1 MAIGAHFSHSA
12 PVFHGRQAPESGHVV
27 GYGAIIHG
35 LGLSMPMP
43 TCLALVSDRNRRL
56 ELDSW
61 MILPSRYLP
70 DDKDETDQ
78 IRALYNH
85 LVFALKYEGVDLL
98 FFSQLAKTMHEEEMI
113 DLVRIEPAGQYS
125 RRIWFLL
132 EWVSETEL
140 NVHSDL
146 KKRRYVEALNP
157 KQQFGLSNGTPS
169 PRHKVVDNIPGTP
182 GFCPLVRCSAKLQ
195 EAVAI
200 TPNDLWPKV
209 FGGMRPDLIKRSA
222 ALLLINDSKAS
233 FSIEGEN
240 PKSRRA
246 ALWGQAIGQAGSRP
260 LSKEEFLRLQQL
272 VIGSDRFVRLGYR
285 TEGGFVG
292 LHERET
298 GMPIPDHIS
307 ARWED
312 VETLMNSL
320 VETYRCQKD
329 NGYHAV
335 LAAAVL
341 AFGFVFIHPFVDGN
355 GRIHRYLFHHILTE
369 SKFNPPGLVFPI
381 SASILDHLD
390 GYRRLLEGYSIPLLD
405 WIDWQP
411 TEDNNVR
418 VLNETADYYKYFDA
432 TPFAEF
438 LVDCLEDTV
447 NRIIPGEIRYLKQ
460 FDAFKMAIDDQ
471 FDLPN
476 RLVDLLF
483 RFLDQNGGKLSQRAL
498 AKEFSGFEDRDK
510 EAVETIFLQI
520 QNQVN

>member
-1 MAIGAHFSHSA
+1 MANGAHYSHSA
-12 PVFHGRQAPESGHVV
+12 PVFHSRQVPEPGHVV

-43 TCLALVSDRNRRL
+43 TNLALVSDRNRRL

-61 MILPSRYLP
+61 IILPSRYLP

-98 FFSQLAKTMHEEEMI
+98 FFSQLAKALQEEEMI

-132 EWVSETEL
+132 EWVSGIEL

-146 KKRRYVEALNP
+146 GKRKYVEALNP
-157 KQQFGLSNGTPS
+157 KQQFCLSKGTPS
-169 PRHKVVDNIPGTP
+169 SRHKVVDNIPGVP
-182 GFCPLVRCSAKLQ
+182 GFCPLVRCSAKLK
-195 EAVAI
+195 EVVAI
-200 TPNDLWPKV
+200 TPNDSWPKV
-209 FGGMRPDLIKRSA
+209 FGDMHPDLIKRSA
-222 ALLLINDSKAS
+222 AFLLLNDSKAS
-233 FSIEGEN
+233 FSIEGES

-246 ALWGQAIGQAGSRP
+246 ALWGQAIGQAGKRQ

-292 LHERET
+292 LHDRES

-307 ARWED
+307 ARCED
-312 VETLMNSL
+312 VEALMNSL
-320 VETYRCQKD
+320 VETYRCQQD
-329 NGYHAV
+329 NGFHAV

-369 SKFNPPGLVFPI
+369 YQFSRPGLVFPI

-390 GYRRLLEGYSIPLLD
+390 GYRRLLERHSIPLLE
-405 WIDWQP
+405 WIDWEQ
-411 TEDNNVR
+411 TEDNNLR

-447 NRIIPGEIRYLKQ
+447 NRIIPGEISYLKQ
-460 FDAFKMAIDDQ
+460 FDAFKTAIDNQ
-471 FDLPN
+471 FDLPD

-483 RFLDQNGGKLSQRAL
+483 RFLDQNGGKFSQRAM
-498 AKEFSGFEDRDK
+498 AKEFSGFGDK
-510 EAVETIFLQI
+510 EKVDVEAIFLRIREQI
-520 QNQVN
+520 N